1 MADEKKKVE
10 KKESTK
16 LFWEINA
23 PGWAKP
29 VLRPKTGTSD
39 KVLKALKAKK
49 GYTVKEAWI
58 NGDYK
63 IE

>member
-49 GYTVKEAWI
+49 GYTVKEA
-58 NGDYK
+58 
-63 IE
+63 